1 MMGWSLAYDRVLFD
15 KLIAQVMNLLVE
27 LDHYWKNGSP
37 LSHADQNDLN
47 LRQ

>member
-1 MMGWSLAYDRVLFD
+1 
-15 KLIAQVMNLLVE
+15 MNLLVE
-27 LDHYWKNGSP
+27 VDGLLLENGSP